1 MDNDEAGQ
9 MNLDKFTQK
18 LGVTRTHVVTNNM
31 KGFKDANDFLLKKPQ
46 LISDMVKKARTLP
59 DQNIIQ
65 FDLIRDKVK

>member
-31 KGFKDANDFLLKKPQ
+31 KGFKDANDFLQKKP
-46 LISDMVKKARTLP
+46 
-59 DQNIIQ
+59 
-65 FDLIRDKVK
+65 